1 MLYQYY
7 IKTAWLMV
15 NTLDMITKDIC
26 LLCTFSSYW
35 TVLRS
40 VYFRRECFSTVIVQ
54 LSDDG
59 VISWM
64 YPNNISKYRNFCVV
78 TWVQIQYCPSLLLQL
93 KQIYFFYN
101 TTIHWIN
108 SNNDNR
114 TTAVIDN
121 VFALSNSLYKDW
133 GILNLILNLNYNR
146 FA

>member
-1 MLYQYY
+1 MLYQYC
-7 IKTAWLMV
+7 IKTAWLLV

-40 VYFRRECFSTVIVQ
+40 VYFRREWFSTVTCSIIWWWCYQLDVFEQCVENIVVY
-54 LSDDG
+54 LHECRF
-59 VISWM
+59 
-64 YPNNISKYRNFCVV
+64 NIIRRCYYNLNKS
-78 TWVQIQYCPSLLLQL
+78 I
-93 KQIYFFYN
+93 FYN
-101 TTIHWIN
+101 TAIHWIN

-121 VFALSNSLYKDW
+121 VFALSNSLYKNW
-133 GILNLILNLNYNR
+133 GILNLSILNLNYNR